1 MSHTIQN
8 GFIFVKLQCVFC
20 AGDDVFLNVKKYL
33 KFVIIVDFF
42 SLCISLII
50 EGVYKIVFLFI
61 F

>member
-1 MSHTIQN
+1 M
-8 GFIFVKLQCVFC
+8 KLQCVFC